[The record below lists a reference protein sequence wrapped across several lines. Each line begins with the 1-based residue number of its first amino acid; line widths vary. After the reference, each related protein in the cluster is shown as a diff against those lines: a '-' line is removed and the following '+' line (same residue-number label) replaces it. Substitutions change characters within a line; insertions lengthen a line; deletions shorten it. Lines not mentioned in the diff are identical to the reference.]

1 MFKVFATN
9 VVVSKGYENTPALK
23 YFGKDDS
30 CVQFRVGEK
39 VYDTNAENNTR
50 WVNHTV
56 KAFGEACER
65 IKKMQLKEG
74 SFVNI
79 NGSLTEEVWTEG
91 EGDNQVKKSAQVIV
105 LDSRDSIE
113 YTSGG
118 GKKSTND
125 TQAQG
130 SSQKKGASDASND
143 GRNNPEKSGN
153 FTGYGPFDGKNFFDE
168 K

>member
-1 MFKVFATN
+1 MPLSSEMNPVPECRLWTF
-9 VVVSKGYENTPALK
+9 YL
-23 YFGKDDS
+23 
-30 CVQFRVGEK
+30 R
-39 VYDTNAENNTR
+39 
-50 WVNHTV
+50 
-56 KAFGEACER
+56 ER

-118 GKKSTND
+118 GKKSIND

-130 SSQKKGASDASND
+130 SSQKKGASL
-143 GRNNPEKSGN
+143 
-153 FTGYGPFDGKNFFDE
+153 
-168 K
+168 

>member
-9 VVVSKGYENTPALK
+9 VVVSKGYENNPALK

-39 VYDTNAENNTR
+39 VYDPNAENNTR

-56 KAFGEACER
+56 KAFGDACER

-74 SFVNI
+74 SLINI
-79 NGSLTEEVWTEG
+79 HGTLTEEVWTEG
-91 EGDNQVKKSAQVIV
+91 EGDKQVKKSAKVIV

-118 GKKSTND
+118 SKKSAND

-130 SSQKKGASDASND
+130 SSQKKETASAPDN
-143 GRNNPEKSGN
+143 GGNKPEQSEN
-153 FTGYGPFDGKNFFDE
+153 FTGYEPFGGGNFFDE
-168 K
+168 N

>member
-9 VVVSKGYENTPALK
+9 VVVSKGYENNPALRF
-23 YFGKDDS
+23 FGNDDS

-39 VYDTNAENNTR
+39 VYDSNAENNTR

-56 KAFGEACER
+56 KAFGDACER

-74 SFVNI
+74 SLINI
-79 NGSLTEEVWTEG
+79 HGTLTEEVWTEG
-91 EGDNQVKKSAQVIV
+91 EGDKQVKKSAKVIV

-118 GKKSTND
+118 KKSAND
-125 TQAQG
+125 NQAQG
-130 SSQKKGASDASND
+130 SSQKKDSAEASNN
-143 GRNNPEKSGN
+143 GAKNPEQSDN
-153 FTGYGPFDGKNFFDE
+153 FTGYEPFGGGDFFE
-168 K
+168 G